1 MSSGSRPRSRS
12 ALELVREE
20 LLSPLALVDRM
31 STRPAR
37 AFGVGGGTLE
47 PGAPADLVLIDPERV
62 FKVDAAAL
70 ESRSKNSAFL
80 GRELRG
86 RALRT
91 WVGGR
96 LAFAL
101 DEEWAR

>member
-1 MSSGSRPRSRS
+1 
-12 ALELVREE
+12 
-20 LLSPLALVDRM
+20 M

-37 AFGVGGGTLE
+37 AFGMSGGTLE
-47 PGAPADLVLIDPERV
+47 PGAPADLVLVDPERAY
-62 FKVDAAAL
+62 KVDAGHLA
-70 ESRSKNSAFL
+70 SRSKNSAFL

-96 LAFAL
+96 VAFAL
-101 DEEWAR
+101 DEEGHG

>member
-1 MSSGSRPRSRS
+1 M
-12 ALELVREE
+12 LV
-20 LLSPLALVDRM
+20 
-31 STRPAR
+31 
-37 AFGVGGGTLE
+37 
-47 PGAPADLVLIDPERV
+47 DPERSY
-62 FKVDAAAL
+62 KVEVSGL

-96 LAFAL
+96 IAFAL
-101 DEEWAR
+101 DEEGVR